1 MNDLKGKIAVVTG
14 ASIGVG
20 EQISLRLVKAG
31 VQVINFKIYKL
42 IKLSDWKYKHHNS
55 VLLNNKQNLFFIIIS
70 KST

>member
-42 IKLSDWKYKHHNS
+42 IKLSD
-55 VLLNNKQNLFFIIIS
+55 
-70 KST
+70 

>member
-31 VQVINFKIYKL
+31 VQVINFKKYKL
-42 IKLSDWKYKHHNS
+42 IKLSD
-55 VLLNNKQNLFFIIIS
+55 
-70 KST
+70 